1 MVPLSHPVFLNQ
13 VTAHFRAVTIVHDTR
28 KLAERAF

>member
-13 VTAHFRAVTIVHDTR
+13 VTAHFRAVTIVLLIVDFTV
-28 KLAERAF
+28 